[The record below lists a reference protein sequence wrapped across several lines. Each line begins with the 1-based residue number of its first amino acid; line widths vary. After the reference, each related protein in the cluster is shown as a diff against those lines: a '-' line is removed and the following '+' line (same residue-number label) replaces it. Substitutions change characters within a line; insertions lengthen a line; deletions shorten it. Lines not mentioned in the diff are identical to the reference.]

1 MGQMLAI
8 ETIGPREASEAV
20 AAALLGWRGVT
31 SEPGPIEA
39 SLAFRFRR
47 QVLGRVFAA
56 CGLHAAVDAQFPPA
70 MGEVLIALG
79 RAERHPVIPDAGWV
93 LRTIHRRSD
102 IAEAIAL
109 LRDNYDRVSSRLR
122 LV

>member
-1 MGQMLAI
+1 MGQMLTI

-39 SLAFRFRR
+39 SLSFRFRR
-47 QVLGRVFAA
+47 QVLGRVFTA
-56 CGLHAAVDAQFPPA
+56 CGDHAAVDAMFPPT

-79 RAERHPVIPDAGWV
+79 RAARHPVIPDAGWV
-93 LRTIHRRSD
+93 LLTIHRRND
-102 IAEAIAL
+102 IADAIAL
-109 LRDNYDRVSSRLR
+109 LRDNYDRIASRLR